1 MAMAAFV
8 AAWLEQGPA
17 TFRVLKPTGRNGK
30 PSHGG
35 HRKRGPISGREQMAH
50 SKALWIV
57 IPACLLPAL
66 SCSSTRIIVRDF
78 QHYRQQLVEE
88 MVPDPSVN
96 LLEAQLRHSQGRWL
110 LQGETTLPAA
120 RQRIVSFTDRL
131 LGEGRY
137 RNQMTL
143 LPDRDLMPDQYGLI
157 RVSTAQLRAG
167 PKHSAELVD
176 QAILGQ
182 MIRLLKKEGG
192 WFLIQTDYDYI
203 GWMTEESFVRTD
215 LAGVNAWT
223 RTSQIRVRSNYAV
236 VYSEPNARSV
246 PVMDATLNARLKR
259 KKAQDAWILV
269 TAPDGRQ
276 GWIRNDDVLPPDTL
290 QHPGL
295 SQRESIVKTAIQM
308 TGVPYLW
315 GGNSSKANDC
325 SGFIQTVFKANG
337 IQLPRDARQQ
347 AREGI
352 NVDVASEYAELMP
365 GDLLFFGRPGAITH
379 VAISLG
385 GPRFIHQSGD
395 VHVNSLDPTDPDF
408 NASSKETLRFVKR
421 ILPGQG
427 GDLLEHASE
436 GTIMKSTQPERH
448 G

>member
-1 MAMAAFV
+1 M
-8 AAWLEQGPA
+8 
-17 TFRVLKPTGRNGK
+17 T
-30 PSHGG
+30 
-35 HRKRGPISGREQMAH
+35 H
-50 SKALWIV
+50 SKVLWIV

-66 SCSSTRIIVRDF
+66 SCSSTRTIVRDF
-78 QHYRQQLVEE
+78 QHYKQQLVEE
-88 MVPDPSVN
+88 MAPDPGVT
-96 LLEAQLRHSQGRWL
+96 LFEAQLRHSQGQWL

-120 RQRIVSFTDRL
+120 RQRIVSYTDRL

-167 PKHSAELVD
+167 PNHSAELVD
-176 QAILGQ
+176 QAILGRTV
-182 MIRLLKKEGG
+182 RLLKQEGG

-203 GWMTEESFVRTD
+203 GWMTQESFLRTN
-215 LAGVNAWT
+215 LAGVHAWT
-223 RTSQIRVRSNYAV
+223 QTPAVRVSSNYAV
-236 VYSEPNARSV
+236 VYSAPDTTSV
-246 PVMDATLNARLKR
+246 PVTDVTLNARLELET
-259 KKAQDAWILV
+259 AQETWTQV

-276 GWIRNDDVLPPDTL
+276 GWIQSDCILPLGTL
-290 QHPGL
+290 QYPEL

-325 SGFIQTVFKANG
+325 SGFVQTVFKANG

-352 NVDVASEYAELMP
+352 NVDFTSEYAELMP
-365 GDLLFFGRPGAITH
+365 SDLLFFGRPEAITH

-385 GPRFIHQSGD
+385 GPLFIHQSGD

-408 NASSKETLRFVKR
+408 NPSSKDTLRFVKR
-421 ILPGQG
+421 VLSAQ
-427 GDLLEHASE
+427 DD
-436 GTIMKSTQPERH
+436 
-448 G
+448 